1 MKRNLLATTAILL
14 ALSSPVGMAQLS
26 PPPAT
31 VVSIP
36 GVTYVAGHT
45 LAVQSTTDGIVMVND
60 SGEPGGG
67 GTVTSITCG
76 TGLSGGT
83 IAITGTCSLASPGT
97 ATLGGVLSAAA
108 PTHQWATGINVSGEL
123 TFAQPGSADISGL
136 GALAAAAYPSAGIVY
151 STGTIFESETIAAR
165 LSQSGGTLDLAS
177 GIAMPGTYGSS
188 SVVPVL
194 TVDTYGRITSAS
206 TAAIPTYTL
215 PVATSS
221 TLGGVLANSGTA
233 GQYVSGINTST
244 GALVFGTPAGTYTL
258 PAATSSVLGGVKP
271 DGTTIA
277 NTSGAISV
285 GTIAGS
291 AIGSGTVSASYLPTA
306 TTSALGVVKADGT
319 TVTVSSGTLSASL
332 SGLGGVAASGGTLT
346 GGTITGATSA
356 TGTITL
362 TGTLTATG
370 GTVNVATAVAG
381 TNTTQAASTA
391 FVTAADN
398 TAIPSA
404 ATTAPECGSGAAGAV
419 AACSATMVLP
429 SGTTATT
436 QAAGDRSTK
445 VATTAFVAG
454 NAQSTITSFT
464 SSGTYTVPTW
474 AHTLQVTV
482 RGGGGPGGNGGV
494 CNTGTPCSGGG
505 GGGGASKRVTVF
517 PVSALSAY
525 SGSIP
530 VTVASAATHGNQGGT
545 SVFGT
550 LDLSGDFLAA
560 AGGGA
565 GSDGGTAVSGG
576 VAGHRSLVQAEMHQ
590 APPEVAT
597 VQAGVVRVEA
607 ARVLAVLR
615 Q

>member
-45 LAVQSTTDGIVMVND
+45 LAVQSTTDGIVVVND

-108 PTHQWATGINVSGEL
+108 PTHQWATGINVSGAL

-215 PVATSS
+215 PAAT
-221 TLGGVLANSGTA
+221 
-233 GQYVSGINTST
+233 TST
-244 GALVFGTPAGTYTL
+244 
-258 PAATSSVLGGVKP
+258 LGGVKP

-436 QAAGDRSTK
+436 QAVGDSSTK

-454 NAQSTITSFT
+454 NAQSAITSFT

-505 GGGGASKRVTVF
+505 GGGGAAQRQQMF
-517 PVSALSAY
+517 PISSLSAY

-530 VTVASAATHGNQGGT
+530 ITVASSATHGNQGGM
-545 SVFGT
+545 SIFGT
-550 LDLSGDFLAA
+550 TGSGIVNFLVAPGGS
-560 AGGGA
+560 AGQ
-565 GSDGGTAVSGG
+565 DGGTSASTGGQSAAV
-576 VAGHRSLVQAEMHQ
+576 
-590 APPEVAT
+590 
-597 VQAGVVRVEA
+597 
-607 ARVLAVLR
+607 
-615 Q
+615 